1 MRFCLSRL
9 LQLHRRPHSLTLIWP
24 LARKMEAI
32 EEQFKSLAITTLGT
46 PGVGGISLAKRP
58 DNGGTLGRKI
68 ELVANLYRVRFKQ
81 SAVIAHYDVAIVPIS
96 TRAKEV
102 TTTRQGGGGA
112 ATERSVNRETAIAIW
127 DALVASNPDG
137 LGPDLNKAGFDC
149 RKNAFCL
156 GLLRIPGNSKTFRV
170 SLEPESDTR
179 PGREFDIKLQLAQ
192 QVDLS
197 VLEKF
202 TSRHPAAN
210 VSDQAATAIM
220 ALNVLLRHSSFR
232 KQGWIVG
239 SGGRKFLD
247 SLQSTLLGQ
256 GAQVLGGLFQS
267 VRPTMLGIAV
277 NLDTAFSPYIV
288 SGNLLH
294 VCRAITGRDQGGG
307 APAGRGGR
315 GGFRGGRGGAR
326 GGFGG
331 AGGPVASGPFSDRE
345 IHELK
350 RKLRNSKVR
359 VTHRVDRRPF
369 VIVGFGQPAGRH
381 VVSIADRKTKRG
393 AAPSPKEVAAAAAKG
408 EKIATKRPD
417 APQQTMSVAEYFL
430 KTYKKKVDPD
440 LQVVELRGGQFVPM
454 ECLEL
459 LSGTMVPSTQLS
471 ANQSAT
477 MINVAA
483 KPPAERRA
491 AINSIRSQA
500 DFGAGSRLDSWG
512 IEVEAQPMRLTGRVL
527 APPKVHYHPSS
538 AKATPFV
545 NFGSWNLKDSKFLQ
559 PNKPLERWGVVVFG
573 NQRDTPPAAL
583 QFFFDTL
590 MNQARL
596 RGMSIKVPQPKAVE
610 YWDGREDTKE
620 PIRRAANAIIVNN
633 PTNPSRAPPQ
643 ILFFI
648 LRDPKM
654 YDDLKRKAAFEF
666 PVAIPSQVL
675 LAKKIMEQRGIDQY
689 CGNVCLKL
697 NIKLGG
703 VNSEVKPQDLPN
715 FGKTT
720 MMFGADVT
728 HPTGFGAPRAGEDVP
743 PSIAAVVATTDAS
756 GNLYASQVREQ
767 LGRKEFITEMKE
779 MTVIHVK
786 EWIKQM
792 KGQRPTQVIMWR
804 DGVSEGQLA
813 PVVQSEIMQIKAA
826 FREIDATWNPKLTYV
841 VCAKRHNVRLF
852 AANPT
857 GQDVDRTGNLPPG
870 VVVDTAITHPY
881 LFEFYLQAHAGLKG
895 TAKPTRYICILD
907 EIGFGSDQLE
917 KLANSLC
924 FNFGRATR
932 SVSLVPIAYYADIVA
947 FKARSFVGQDDDA
960 STTASGVARAVARD
974 RDFIQ
979 KKLDRELSGQK
990 YAKMWW
996 M

>member
-1 MRFCLSRL
+1 
-9 LQLHRRPHSLTLIWP
+9 
-24 LARKMEAI
+24 MEAI
-32 EEQFKSLAITTLGT
+32 EAQFKSLAITTLGKT
-46 PGVGGISLAKRP
+46 DKGAISLAKRP

-81 SAVIAHYDVAIVPIS
+81 SALIAHYDVAIVPVS
-96 TRAKEV
+96 TRAKEA
-102 TTTRQGGGGA
+102 TTTRQGGSGA
-112 ATERSVNRETAIAIW
+112 GTERSVDRETAIAIW

-137 LGPDLNKAGFDC
+137 LGPEIDKAGFDC

-156 GLLRIPGNSKTFRV
+156 GLLRIPGNGKTFRV
-170 SLEPESDTR
+170 SLKPESDTS
-179 PGREFDIKLQLAQ
+179 PGREFDVKLQLAQ

-197 VLEKF
+197 ILEKF
-202 TSRHPAAN
+202 TSRQSAAS

-232 KQGWIVG
+232 KQSWIVG

-247 SLQSTLLGQ
+247 TRQSTLLGQ

-267 VRPTMLGIAV
+267 VRPTMLGIAI

-294 VCRAITGRDQGGG
+294 ICRVIIGRDQGGG

-331 AGGPVASGPFSDRE
+331 AGGPVASGPFSDGE
-345 IHELK
+345 LCELK

-359 VTHRVDRRPF
+359 VNHRTDRRPF
-369 VIVGFGQPAGRH
+369 VVAGFGQPAGRH
-381 VVSIADRKTKRG
+381 TVSIADRKTKRA

-417 APQQTMSVAEYFL
+417 APQQTMSVADYFF
-430 KTYKKKVDPD
+430 KTYRIKVDPN
-440 LQVVELRGGQFVPM
+440 LQVVELRGGQFVPV
-454 ECLEL
+454 ECLDL
-459 LSGTMVPSTQLS
+459 LPGTLVPSTQLS

-477 MINVAA
+477 MINIAA

-491 AINSIRSQA
+491 GINLIRSEA
-500 DFGAGSRLDSWG
+500 DFGEGSRLDSWG
-512 IEVEAQPMRLTGRVL
+512 IEVDAQPMRLTGRVL
-527 APPKVHYHPSS
+527 APPKVHYHLSS

-559 PNKPLERWGVVVFG
+559 PNKPLERWGVVVFD
-573 NQRDTPPAAL
+573 NPRETPPAAVQ
-583 QFFFDTL
+583 QFFRTL
-590 MNQARL
+590 MNQACL
-596 RGMSIKVPQPKAVE
+596 RGMSVRAPQPKAIE
-610 YWDGREDTKE
+610 YWDGREDTQA
-620 PIRRAANAIIVNN
+620 PIRRVANAILVNN

-654 YDDLKRKAAFEF
+654 YDEVKRKAAFDF
-666 PVAIPSQVL
+666 PVAIPTQVL
-675 LAKKIMEQRGIDQY
+675 LSKKIKDSRGIDQY

-703 VNSEVKPQDLPN
+703 VNSEVKQQDLPK

-720 MMFGADVT
+720 MMLGADVT

-743 PSIAAVVATTDAS
+743 PSIAAVVATTDGS

-767 LGRKEFITEMKE
+767 VGRKEFITELKE
-779 MTVIHVK
+779 MTVIHAK

-792 KGQRPTQVIMWR
+792 KGQRPTQVIVWR

-826 FREIDATWNPKLTYV
+826 FREIDPTWNPKLTYV

-870 VVVDTAITHPY
+870 VVVDTTITHPY

-947 FKARSFVGQDDDA
+947 FKARSYVQEDDA
-960 STTASGVARAVARD
+960 ATTSTGIARALARD

-979 KKLDRELSGQK
+979 KKLDRELAGQQ

-996 M
+996 V